1 MQSSLPSV
9 STRKYMCISDSNIV
23 FLLFAAT
30 ASYRLLPDIA
40 LTRPVVGPAAEKL
53 ASCFS
58 KGVIRVQDV
67 AGQSCWGC
75 GQIGM
80 WHYND
85 RLSFILSCRT
95 KESNSSK
102 PKERHL

>member
-1 MQSSLPSV
+1 MQSSLPLV

-67 AGQSCWGC
+67 AGQSRWGC

-80 WHYND
+80 YYND
-85 RLSFILSCRT
+85 RLSFILSCRS